1 MTEPSDIHRP
11 LACHAASPSRPA
23 LAVVGCV
30 RLVPPGSLRLRYSVQ
45 GGTDGLRIPHP
56 SPPVRADRLWEHT
69 CFEAFVAAAGSEAY
83 REFNFSPSGAWAAY
97 DFDGYRRNMRPADAR
112 DPAIRVR
119 RDAHGF
125 ELEAALD
132 ATSLPAG
139 PLRLA
144 LSAVIEDRDG
154 VRSYWAL
161 GHPAAAPD
169 FHHPDS
175 FELVLDRAGPRP
187 AETGG

>member
-1 MTEPSDIHRP
+1 MTSD
-11 LACHAASPSRPA
+11 PA
-23 LAVVGCV
+23 LAVVLACH
-30 RLVPPGSLRLRYSVQ
+30 PGSLSAGARTLAVRVDAPPRGGLRLTFRL
-45 GGTDGLRIPHP
+45 DADLDRLRIP
-56 SPPVRADRLWEHT
+56 PPAAMARADRLWEHT

-97 DFDGYRRNMRPADAR
+97 DFDGYRRNMRPADAS

-119 RDAHGF
+119 RDAHGH

-132 ATSLPAG
+132 AASLPAG

-154 VRSYWAL
+154 ARSYWAL
-161 GHPAAAPD
+161 AHPAGEPD

-175 FELVLDRAGPRP
+175 FALVLDRAGPRP